1 MTNIKNIKKQKK
13 RFKKI
18 LVISYI
24 AFAILILSSIYLLH
38 VKISSKEA
46 LKHFQQN
53 TTQDSIQK
61 QRYIDNFL
69 SRSSNLIKAI
79 STNREFIS
87 FAIDR
92 KNKKI
97 AEDLLYSMIKIDKN
111 YMQLRFI
118 DANGDE
124 IIRFD
129 RKNIDSPI
137 FQQKK
142 LQNKSQRYYC
152 KKCALLKNG
161 QIWFSN
167 IDLNVEHGKI
177 EKPIKPVIRVSTPV
191 FKKDKY
197 LGFLILNI
205 FMKNYLNDLTE
216 SSIYDLYL
224 CDLNGNFLINK
235 NPQYNWSK
243 YLDKKI
249 NAIDE
254 FKISKKDFSKDTF
267 FSKKGIY
274 FIKTLKISGFNDLK
288 LIYFENLKQKRLTAK
303 LIQKRVLTT
312 VLFAIF
318 ISFPFAY
325 LVAFPISKLY
335 NSLEIEAENIAKQA
349 NNLEK
354 RVQLEI
360 EKNRAKDKLLE
371 NQAKLAALGEM
382 LGNIAHQWRHPI
394 TRLSLIIQNL
404 KSLYENKKLTKEHF
418 LRYHKNSLEQIDYM
432 SDTIEDFR
440 NFYKED
446 KEKSSFDPSLAIGNA
461 YKIIN
466 ASIKH
471 KGIDLSLNIED
482 KFEIVGYQNQFS
494 QVILN
499 IIQNAKDAL
508 EEKNIKNP
516 SINIK
521 LYKKDG
527 KNYIEIRDN
536 AGGIDKKIIDKI
548 FDAYITTKKNRGTG
562 IGLYMSRTIIE
573 ENFGGKLYAKNSKD
587 GAVFTIEF
595 SSHPKKPAKD
605 L

>member
-1 MTNIKNIKKQKK
+1 MTNIEKIKKQKK
-13 RFKKI
+13 RFRKI

-38 VKISSKEA
+38 VKISSEES

-53 TTQDSIQK
+53 TMQNSYQK

-79 STNREFIS
+79 SVNKEFIS
-87 FAIDR
+87 FA
-92 KNKKI
+92 KNGKSRKI
-97 AEDLLYSMIKIDKN
+97 AEDLLFSMIKIDKN
-111 YMQLRFI
+111 YMQLRYI
-118 DANGDE
+118 DANGNE

-129 RKNIDSPI
+129 RKNIGSPV
-137 FQQKK
+137 FQQKN

-191 FKKDKY
+191 FNQDKY
-197 LGFLILNI
+197 LGFLILNV
-205 FMKNYLNDLTE
+205 FMESYLNDLTE
-216 SSIYDLYL
+216 SSIYDFYL
-224 CDLNGNFLINK
+224 CDLSGNFLINK
-235 NPQYNWSK
+235 NPKDNWSK

-249 NAIDE
+249 NALDE
-254 FKISKKDFSKDTF
+254 FSIRKEDFSKNTF
-267 FSKKGIY
+267 FSKKDIY
-274 FIKTLKISGFNDLK
+274 FIKTLKISGFNNLK
-288 LIYFENLKQKRLTAK
+288 LIYFENLKQKRLTAE

-335 NSLEIEAENIAKQA
+335 DSLEIEAENIAREA
-349 NNLEK
+349 NNLEI
-354 RVQLEI
+354 RVQEEI

-404 KSLYENKKLTKEHF
+404 KSLYENKKLTEEHF
-418 LRYHKNSLEQIDYM
+418 LKYYKNSLEQIDYM

-440 NFYKED
+440 NFYRED
-446 KEKSSFDPSLAIGNA
+446 NKKSFFDPSLAIGNA
-461 YKIIN
+461 YKIVN

-471 KGIDLSLNIED
+471 EGIKLSLHIED
-482 KFEIVGYQNQFS
+482 KFEVLGYQNQFS
-494 QVILN
+494 HVILN

-508 EEKNIKNP
+508 EENNIHNPYIDISLYTKNNKNI
-516 SINIK
+516 
-521 LYKKDG
+521 
-527 KNYIEIRDN
+527 IEIKDN
-536 AGGIDKKIIDKI
+536 AGGINPDILDKI
-548 FDAYITTKKNRGTG
+548 FNAYVTTKQQNGTG

-573 ENFGGKLYAKNSKD
+573 ENFNGKLYVKNYEN
-587 GAVFTIEF
+587 GAIFTIEF
-595 SSHPKKPAKD
+595 NTI
-605 L
+605 

>member
-1 MTNIKNIKKQKK
+1 MTNIDKIRKQKK
-13 RFKKI
+13 RFRKI

-38 VKISSKEA
+38 VKISAEES

-53 TTQDSIQK
+53 TMQDSIQK
-61 QRYIDNFL
+61 QRYVDNFL

-79 STNREFIS
+79 SANREFIS
-87 FAIDR
+87 FAKDR
-92 KNKKI
+92 KKRKV

-118 DANGDE
+118 DASGNE
-124 IIRFD
+124 VIRFD
-129 RKNIDSPI
+129 RKNIGSPV

-142 LQNKSQRYYC
+142 LQNKSRRYYC
-152 KKCALLKNG
+152 KKCALLQNG

-191 FKKDKY
+191 FKQNKY

-224 CDLNGNFLINK
+224 CDLNGDFLINK

-249 NAIDE
+249 NALDE
-254 FKISKKDFSKDTF
+254 FNIDKKDFLKDTYFSKKD
-267 FSKKGIY
+267 IY
-274 FIKTLKISGFNDLK
+274 FIKTLKISGFNNLK

-335 NSLEIEAENIAKQA
+335 DSLEIEAENIAKQA
-349 NNLEK
+349 NNLEL
-354 RVQLEI
+354 RVQIEI

-394 TRLSLIIQNL
+394 TRLSLIMQNL
-404 KSLYENKKLTKEHF
+404 KSLYENNKLTKEHF
-418 LRYHKNSLEQIDYM
+418 LRYYKNSLEQIDYM

-446 KEKSSFDPSLAIGNA
+446 GEKSFFTPSLAIGNA
-461 YKIIN
+461 YKIVN

-471 KGIDLSLNIED
+471 EGIDLSLHIKD
-482 KFEIVGYQNQFS
+482 KFEIFGYQNQFS
-494 QVILN
+494 HVILN

-516 SINIK
+516 YIDIT
-521 LYKKDG
+521 LYQKDEKK
-527 KNYIEIRDN
+527 YIEIRDN
-536 AGGIDKKIIDKI
+536 AGGIDNKIMDKI
-548 FDAYITTKKNRGTG
+548 FDAYITTKKGKGTG

-573 ENFGGKLYAKNSKD
+573 ENFGGKLYAKNSRD
-587 GAVFTIEF
+587 GAVFIIEF
-595 SSHPKKPAKD
+595 S
-605 L
+605 